1 MLRHVVGLIS
11 VITATQLDA
20 ASPSVTPSKAVGVV
34 KLLGCQLVAENGA
47 RLACFD
53 REAPAVSSALNR
65 RDLVV
70 VDRDEI
76 RRTRR
81 SMFGL
86 SLPNITF
93 LGGDK
98 EEISHIDSVLEG
110 TSHNRDGGYV
120 FRLQDDSRWTQVDDR
135 AFALEPSQGEKVVVK
150 RAAMGSYILTVGR
163 QPGVRVQRLN

>member
-11 VITATQLDA
+11 VIAATQLDA
-20 ASPSVTPSKAVGVV
+20 ASPAITPPAGGVT
-34 KLLGCQLVAENGA
+34 KLLACQAVAESVA

-53 REAPAVSSALNR
+53 REVGAMSGALTR

-86 SLPNITF
+86 GLPSIAF

-98 EEISHIDSVLEG
+98 EEIGHIDSVLEA

-120 FRLQDDSRWTQVDDR
+120 FRLQGDSRWTQVDDR
-135 AFALEPSQGEKVVVK
+135 SFALEPRQGEKVVVK
-150 RAAMGSYILTVGR
+150 RAAMGSYMLTVGH

>member
-1 MLRHVVGLIS
+1 MLHQIMALFVVVSAGQAGAKPPK
-11 VITATQLDA
+11 VVPQA
-20 ASPSVTPSKAVGVV
+20 APVARLLACQSLTDAVG
-34 KLLGCQLVAENGA
+34 

-53 REAPAVSSALNR
+53 HEAAAMRGAISR

-81 SMFGL
+81 SLFGL
-86 SLPNITF
+86 SLPNMAV

-120 FRLQDDSRWTQVDDR
+120 FRLEDDSRWTQVDDR
-135 AFALEPSQGEKVVVK
+135 PFALEPRKGEKVVVK
-150 RAAMGSYILTVGR
+150 RAAMGSFMLTVGH